1 VSVQEL
7 ESAVA
12 RLSPG
17 ELAAFAQWFE
27 NFVAD
32 EWDKQIDAD
41 ARSGK
46 LDHLARRAD
55 ADFEAGR
62 CTPL

>member
-1 VSVQEL
+1 VNIQEI

-12 RLSPG
+12 GLSPN
-17 ELAAFAQWFE
+17 ELVLFAEWFE

-32 EWDKQIDAD
+32 EWDKQIEVDAK
-41 ARSGK
+41 AGK
-46 LDHLARRAD
+46 LDHLARQAD
-55 ADFEAGR
+55 QDFEAGR

>member
-1 VSVQEL
+1 MNIQEI

-12 RLSPG
+12 GLSPN
-17 ELAAFAQWFE
+17 ELVLFAEWFE

-32 EWDKQIDAD
+32 EWDKQIEVDAK
-41 ARSGK
+41 AGK
-46 LDHLARRAD
+46 LDHLARQAD
-55 ADFEAGR
+55 QDFEAGR